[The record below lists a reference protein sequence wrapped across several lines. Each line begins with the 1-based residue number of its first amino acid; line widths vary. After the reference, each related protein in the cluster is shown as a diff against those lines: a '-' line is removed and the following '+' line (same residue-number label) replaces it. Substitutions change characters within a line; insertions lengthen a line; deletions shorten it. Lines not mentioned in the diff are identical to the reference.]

1 MRLYSGFSRWRAITA
16 ICMTA
21 AATAIAIVFAVMAA
35 VIANHD

>member
-1 MRLYSGFSRWRAITA
+1 MRLYSGSGRWRAITA

-35 VIANHD
+35 LIASRD